1 MVKKSKA
8 VDLSF
13 LQGMG
18 DRTDLSGMFASSVS
32 DIQQA
37 VSVKLDRLGDNPYQ
51 PRQVMDDSSLEEL
64 AQVIR
69 SQGFQGVLVARPH
82 PAEPGLYQLTAGH
95 RRREAARRAGLTTL
109 PIVVRD
115 LTDEEMTVLAI
126 TENIQR
132 EDLNP
137 LEEGRIYLLMSQ
149 ELGYKHEQIARE
161 IGKNRG
167 YIENRIRV
175 ARAPQDVQNLVLAKP
190 DSLRAVATLIK
201 IKDPAQRAELIAQ
214 LLRGSLTVDDLPGYI
229 EAQFRPV
236 SDLGQAAPPLQPDP
250 ESDARSQARIGNGK
264 LSAALRNLSTYRD
277 SLEGR
282 DAISMSEYKNL
293 LQLQTLIEELC
304 AMQAVELQSA
314 S

>member
-1 MVKKSKA
+1 
-8 VDLSF
+8 
-13 LQGMG
+13 
-18 DRTDLSGMFASSVS
+18 
-32 DIQQA
+32 
-37 VSVKLDRLGDNPYQ
+37 
-51 PRQVMDDSSLEEL
+51 
-64 AQVIR
+64 
-69 SQGFQGVLVARPH
+69 
-82 PAEPGLYQLTAGH
+82 
-95 RRREAARRAGLTTL
+95 
-109 PIVVRD
+109 
-115 LTDEEMTVLAI
+115 
-126 TENIQR
+126 
-132 EDLNP
+132 
-137 LEEGRIYLLMSQ
+137 
-149 ELGYKHEQIARE
+149 LGYKHEQIARE
-161 IGKNRG
+161 VGKNRG

-201 IKDPAQRAELIAQ
+201 IKDPGQRAELIAQ

-236 SDLGQAAPPLQPDP
+236 GELGQAAPPQPAP
-250 ESDARSQARIGNGK
+250 EPDARSQERIGNGK

-282 DAISMSEYKNL
+282 DAISMREYENL